1 MDAITLL
8 KKDHRTVEDLFKRFE
23 KHGPRAKK
31 GKQDVVERVIKEL
44 SIHAAVEETAFYPA
58 IRQLIKDE
66 KIDDLV
72 LESLE
77 EHHIVKW
84 LLSELEGMSPDH
96 EPFDAKVSVL
106 MENVRHH
113 VEEEEQE
120 LFPAVAKAFGKERL
134 NELGDAM
141 AEAKKAAPTRP
152 HPRSPDEPP
161 MNVVAGVGAAML
173 DKAMDAGRKLVEE
186 TTRQARSKAN
196 GSRRPRQPA
205 GSRR

>member
-8 KKDHRTVEDLFKRFE
+8 KKDHRTVEDLFKKFE
-23 KHGPRAKK
+23 KLGPRAKK
-31 GKQDVVERVIKEL
+31 GKREVVERIIKEL
-44 SIHAAVEETAFYPA
+44 SIHAAVEETVFYPA
-58 IRQLIKDE
+58 VRQLIQDE
-66 KIDDLV
+66 KIEDLV
-72 LESLE
+72 LKSLE

-96 EPFDAKVSVL
+96 ERFDAKVSVL
-106 MENVRHH
+106 MESVRHH
-113 VEEEEQE
+113 VEEEEQD

-134 NELGDAM
+134 QDLGEAM

-161 MNVVAGVGAAML
+161 MNVVAGAGAAIL
-173 DKAMDAGRKLVEE
+173 DKAMDAGRKLVSE
-186 TTRQARSKAN
+186 TTRQARSKAD
-196 GSRRPRQPA
+196 GARRQAA